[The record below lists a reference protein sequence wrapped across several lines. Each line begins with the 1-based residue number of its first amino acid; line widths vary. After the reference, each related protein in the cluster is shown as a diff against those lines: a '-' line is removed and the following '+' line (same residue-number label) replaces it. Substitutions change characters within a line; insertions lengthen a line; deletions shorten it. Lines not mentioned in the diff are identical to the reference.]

1 MCQQKKRGRKQAQKK
16 SLDYMIFSTN
26 NYEQSLFST
35 SSIAPDFF
43 PVVCVFFP
51 WFVSSQTTP
60 NCDTLLRIVTRPRLF
75 ERTKLFY
82 GEDVAG
88 GGGVNIFLY
97 FQDYLVGENTNK
109 GGGADFV
116 FCIDAC
122 W

>member
-1 MCQQKKRGRKQAQKK
+1 
-16 SLDYMIFSTN
+16 MIFSTN

-43 PVVCVFFP
+43 TVVCVFFP

-88 GGGVNIFLY
+88 GVNIFLY
-97 FQDYLVGENTNK
+97 FQDCLVGDNTNK
-109 GGGADFV
+109 GRNDDTLYKSWFEYIPL
-116 FCIDAC
+116 FSRLSC